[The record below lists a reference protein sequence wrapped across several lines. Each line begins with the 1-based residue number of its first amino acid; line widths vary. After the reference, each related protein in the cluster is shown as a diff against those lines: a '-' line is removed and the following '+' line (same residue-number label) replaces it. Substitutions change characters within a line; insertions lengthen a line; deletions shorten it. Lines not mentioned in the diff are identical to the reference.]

1 MTMYVETAGTE
12 GAQPIVLLHGGGV
25 AGWMWHPLRD
35 QLSRSRRLI
44 VPDLPGHG
52 SSSDTP
58 YRSHAETTRALIR
71 PVHEAFLPG
80 TVLALLDPAS
90 PRSAAAAI
98 PLLEGKTL
106 VAGAE
111 AAYVCRNFACQ
122 APVTT
127 ADALEK
133 ALALR

>member
-1 MTMYVETAGTE
+1 MTGDAEPLERAERTIRLYADAAERVPGGTIGLLLALDE
-12 GAQPIVLLHGGGV
+12 LLHEDGEV
-25 AGWMWHPLRD
+25 AFVGDPRKE
-35 QLSRSRRLI
+35 
-44 VPDLPGHG
+44 
-52 SSSDTP
+52 
-58 YRSHAETTRALIR
+58 ATRALIR

-90 PRSAAAAI
+90 PRPAAAAI

-106 VAGAE
+106 VGGAE